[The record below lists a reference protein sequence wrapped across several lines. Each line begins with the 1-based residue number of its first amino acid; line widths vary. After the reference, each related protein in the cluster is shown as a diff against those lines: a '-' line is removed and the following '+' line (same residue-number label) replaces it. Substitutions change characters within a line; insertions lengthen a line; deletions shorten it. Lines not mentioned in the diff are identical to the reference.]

1 MKIIIISLIII
12 GIVCIIVSFFLPDQT
27 KQLKEELDQLSI
39 QYYQDIYQLK
49 KRIKILEEELLIT
62 SEFAPQKK
70 FTKKFN
76 PIIMNQVHLLAEQG
90 LSVEQIAKQS
100 ALTTNEVKMIL
111 GKSEGRMN
119 DE

>member
-1 MKIIIISLIII
+1 
-12 GIVCIIVSFFLPDQT
+12 
-27 KQLKEELDQLSI
+27 
-39 QYYQDIYQLK
+39 
-49 KRIKILEEELLIT
+49 
-62 SEFAPQKK
+62 
-70 FTKKFN
+70 
-76 PIIMNQVHLLAEQG
+76 MNQVHLLAEQG